1 MVQTIVLALI
11 IFGLLIFVHEF
22 GHFIIAKLVGIRV
35 EEFSIGMGPKA
46 FSTQK
51 GDTLYSVR
59 LLPIGGYVK
68 MEGEDEASND
78 SRSFNKKSPLQRIS
92 VIAAGPI
99 MNIVLAII
107 LFMIIALNIGTP
119 ITKIQDVTD
128 NSPAQSAGIL
138 PGDKIISIDNKKI
151 DTWEDIVK
159 VVGESK
165 KETLQIELSR
175 NNEKLNL
182 EVKPIVDKNTN
193 KRLIG
198 ITPVFTKSVGASFK
212 FSIERVSLI
221 VKGIGDFLSKLI
233 KGQASSEEVV
243 GPIGMVHFVGEAA
256 RIGILSL
263 LSLAAVISINL
274 AILNILP
281 FPALD
286 GGRLLFIFAE
296 LITGKPIDPE
306 KEGFIHFVGFVVLI
320 SLMIFVLYKDISK
333 FNIF

>member
-1 MVQTIVLALI
+1 
-11 IFGLLIFVHEF
+11 
-22 GHFIIAKLVGIRV
+22 
-35 EEFSIGMGPKA
+35 
-46 FSTQK
+46 
-51 GDTLYSVR
+51 
-59 LLPIGGYVK
+59 